1 MDGPS
6 SVNPIDVLEVC
17 SLVDQV
23 SDDLRT
29 MRIGLKCLRKSW
41 RISRAGLLPAA
52 RAASSAAVLMA
63 ECSALLSYMAANDGE
78 LSPEVQTMRSFAS
91 ETSSTTS
98 ALDDAELECEG
109 LNFD

>member
-1 MDGPS
+1 MDRPS
-6 SVNPIDVLEVC
+6 SANPIDVLEA
-17 SLVDQV
+17 SALADQI

-52 RAASSAAVLMA
+52 RAASSLAALTA

-91 ETSSTTS
+91 ETYSTIS
-98 ALDDAELECEG
+98 VLDDDQLECEE